1 MAVYRLGDQ
10 VPQIHPEAYVHPEA
24 VVIGSVTL
32 GAGASVW
39 PGAVLRGDYGTIAIG
54 PQTSIQD
61 GCIVHA
67 TAELPTRIGARCV
80 VGHAAHLEGCVVDD
94 DCLIGSGS
102 VLLHR
107 VSVGTGSLVGAGAVV
122 SPGTTIPPRSRALGV
137 PARVTEGVVDPADFR
152 GSVERYLANATR
164 YREELHR
171 LD

>member
-1 MAVYRLGDQ
+1 MAIYQLGEQ

-24 VVIGSVTL
+24 VVIGSVSL
-32 GAGASVW
+32 AAGASVW
-39 PGAVLRGDYGTIAIG
+39 PAAVLRGDYGSISVGAA
-54 PQTSIQD
+54 TSIQD

-67 TAELPTRIGARCV
+67 TAELATRIGARCV

-107 VSVGTGSLVGAGAVV
+107 VRVHAGSLIGAGAVV
-122 SPGTTIPPRSRALGV
+122 SPGTEVPPRSRALGV
-137 PARVTEGVVDPADFR
+137 PARVTVGVVDPAGFSA
-152 GSVERYLANATR
+152 SVDRYLANTAR
-164 YREELHR
+164 YQRELRR